1 MTNVQTAGQVVQEQK
16 SSRASSVWFG
26 LILVALGLLLTLNRL
41 DVAPALSLG
50 RIWPV
55 AIIGAG
61 AAKIYDSWG
70 TPAAGSGMGLVMT
83 GVWFLLINFRIFG
96 LTYQNAWPLIIV
108 GVGISIMWHAFL
120 EERSGTMRR
129 EDGNGR

>member
-1 MTNVQTAGQVVQEQK
+1 MTNEQTAGKVVPEQK
-16 SSRASSVWFG
+16 PSRAASLWFG
-26 LILVALGLLLTLNRL
+26 LTLVALGLLLTLNRL
-41 DVAPALSLG
+41 DVAPTLSLG

-55 AIIGAG
+55 AVIGAG

-83 GVWFLLINFRIFG
+83 GLWFLVVNFQIFG
-96 LTYQNAWPLIIV
+96 LTYQNAWPLLIV

-120 EERSGTMRR
+120 EERGGSRRR
-129 EDGNGR
+129 EAGDGR

>member
-1 MTNVQTAGQVVQEQK
+1 MTNEQAVGQVVQERK
-16 SSRASSVWFG
+16 PSRASSLGFG
-26 LILVALGLLLTLNRL
+26 LILVALGLMMTLHRL
-41 DVAPALSLG
+41 DVAPALSMG

-55 AIIGAG
+55 AIVGAG

-83 GVWFLLINFRIFG
+83 GIWFLAINFRVFD

-108 GVGISIMWHAFL
+108 GVGISIMWHAFM
-120 EERSGTMRR
+120 EERGGTNRR
-129 EDGNGR
+129 EDSDGR